1 MAAYDPKASR
11 PKTTAASQID
21 ALLPVE
27 PHSDEALPEPR
38 IDEAPAHPS
47 EGGQADEH
55 RPANALPTT
64 TLEGRSPAPP
74 RRATEPVAVPSTED
88 GRRLRMLA
96 SLAAIAGAT
105 AAITMLLRRMR
116 PRRGGENSS

>member
-11 PKTTAASQID
+11 PKTMAASQID

-38 IDEAPAHPS
+38 IDEATAQPG

-55 RPANALPTT
+55 RPADALPKT
-64 TLEGRSPAPP
+64 TLEGHSPAPP
-74 RRATEPVAVPSTED
+74 RRATEPVAVPSAQD
-88 GRRLRMLA
+88 GRRLRMLV
-96 SLAAIAGAT
+96 SLATIAAAAAAIAV
-105 AAITMLLRRMR
+105 LLRRTR
-116 PRRGGENSS
+116 PRQSGEYSS